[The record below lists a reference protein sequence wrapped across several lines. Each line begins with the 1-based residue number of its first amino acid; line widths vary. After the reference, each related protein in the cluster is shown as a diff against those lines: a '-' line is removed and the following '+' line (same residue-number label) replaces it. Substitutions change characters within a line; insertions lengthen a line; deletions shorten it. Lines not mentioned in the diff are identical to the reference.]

1 LTREETQIASSR
13 SKDMGSGGEESALQ
27 AVASQEHRVSSSH
40 RVDVLS
46 LTVHHPA
53 PSQSWR

>member
-1 LTREETQIASSR
+1 
-13 SKDMGSGGEESALQ
+13 MGSGGEESALQ